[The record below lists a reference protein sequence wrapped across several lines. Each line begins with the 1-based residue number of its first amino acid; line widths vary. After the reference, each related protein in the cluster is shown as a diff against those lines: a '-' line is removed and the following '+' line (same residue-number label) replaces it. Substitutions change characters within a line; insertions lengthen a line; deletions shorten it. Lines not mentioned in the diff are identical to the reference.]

1 MVGVQLLFENN
12 AQSVAHGVKYFL
24 YICMCVCGVC
34 VCVSVWCVCVCM
46 FVCACV
52 YSVCVCVCVYVCV
65 CVVYIQCLL
74 YLSGVLYHRWGKLD
88 KAEKAYSQALQL
100 DPNNPSTLENLG
112 MLQKKRG
119 TS

>member
-1 MVGVQLLFENN
+1 MRV
-12 AQSVAHGVKYFL
+12 
-24 YICMCVCGVC
+24 VC
-34 VCVSVWCVCVCM
+34 VCV
-46 FVCACV
+46 CACLYGV
-52 YSVCVCVCVYVCV
+52 CLCVRVCIICVCVCVYVCV